1 MRCLMAGLVDQLA
14 RRRESGKD
22 TCDLTEQRE
31 GKLVRESAVQDSP
44 DMSGDRAL
52 RLHDFFGPAFL
63 AKLATALGTPQ
74 RDTCRAIS
82 ELQAS
87 HMPCNGVGRAFTL
100 IDL

>member
-1 MRCLMAGLVDQLA
+1 MAGLVDQLA

-52 RLHDFFGPAFL
+52 RLHNCFGPAFF
-63 AKLATALGTPQ
+63 AKLEE
-74 RDTCRAIS
+74 IS
-82 ELQAS
+82 ETPARHTRWAFSKLQAS
-87 HMPCNGVGRAFTL
+87 HMPCNEVGRASTL

>member
-1 MRCLMAGLVDQLA
+1 MAGLVDQLA

-52 RLHDFFGPAFL
+52 RLHDFSDPLSSPNLQQPSEHLNGIHAGRFQNYRL
-63 AKLATALGTPQ
+63 L
-74 RDTCRAIS
+74 TCHA
-82 ELQAS
+82 
-87 HMPCNGVGRAFTL
+87 MG
-100 IDL
+100 